1 MNAMTRRSFLFW
13 VGGACVAFLGA
24 IIASPLI
31 GAERVSLSGALT
43 ALLSGD
49 RFGRD
54 FDIVFLQRL
63 PRALIGALTGGA
75 LGLCGAAF
83 QAVLRNPLA
92 TPFTLGVASAGAL
105 GAVTVVGLG
114 IGVSLGPFSSV
125 QVGALIGAGVD
136 VALVAL
142 IARRIRGGTGG
153 LLLAGVTVSLTAAA
167 LMMLVRYLSS
177 PFRLAEMDRWL
188 MGGLDVVSYRPIA
201 GMLPLLLPGL
211 AMVLYHVRAVDQ
223 LSLGRTI
230 AAARGVNVAVVQ
242 RDVFIGGSLVTAA
255 VVSAVGPIGFVGLIV
270 PHAVR
275 TVVPKDHRVIF
286 PVSFGVAGA
295 FLVLADAAAR
305 ILMAPAELPVGILTA
320 AIGGPLF
327 LWILSRSGLK
337 PGYQRSGSP

>member
-1 MNAMTRRSFLFW
+1 MNAMTRTRFW
-13 VGGACVAFLGA
+13 LWMGLSLVSFLGA
-24 IIASPLI
+24 VVVAPLF
-31 GAERVSLSGALT
+31 GAEAVSYPKALT
-43 ALLSGD
+43 SLLLGEYSGQ
-49 RFGRD
+49 D

-63 PRALIGALTGGA
+63 PRAIIGALTGGA

-114 IGVSLGPFSSV
+114 IGVCIGPFSSV
-125 QVGALIGAGVD
+125 QLGALVGAGLD
-136 VALVAL
+136 VVLVTVL
-142 IARRIRGGTGG
+142 ARRIRSGTGG

-167 LMMLVRYLSS
+167 MMMLVRYLSS

-201 GMLPLLLPGL
+201 GMLPMLLPGL
-211 AMVLYHVRAVDQ
+211 VAILYHMRAVDQ
-223 LSLGRTI
+223 LSLGSTM
-230 AAARGVNVAVVQ
+230 AAARGVDVAAVQ
-242 RDVFIGGSLVTAA
+242 RDVFIGGSVVTAA
-255 VVSAVGPIGFVGLIV
+255 VVSAVGPIGFVGLII

-275 TVVPKDHRVIF
+275 RVVPKDHRVIL
-286 PVSFGVAGA
+286 PVSFAAAGT
-295 FLVLADAAAR
+295 FLVMADTAAR

-327 LWILSRSGLK
+327 LWILSKSGLK
-337 PGYQRSGSP
+337 APGENR

>member
-1 MNAMTRRSFLFW
+1 MNAMTRKRFWLWMAFSF
-13 VGGACVAFLGA
+13 ASMLGA
-24 IIASPLI
+24 VLAAPLV
-31 GAERVSLSGALT
+31 GAESIDFGKALSALNGYRVSS
-43 ALLSGD
+43 
-49 RFGRD
+49 RD

-63 PRALIGALTGGA
+63 PRAVIGALAGGA

-105 GAVTVVGLG
+105 GAVLVVGLG
-114 IGVSLGPFSSV
+114 IGVAVGPFSSV
-125 QVGALIGAGVD
+125 QLGALTGAGLD

-142 IARRIRGGTGG
+142 LARRIRGGTGG

-188 MGGLDVVSYRPIA
+188 MGGLDVVSYAPIA
-201 GMLPLLLPGL
+201 GMLPLMLPGL
-211 AMVLYHVRAVDQ
+211 AAIMIHVRAVDQ
-223 LSLGRTI
+223 LSLGRTM
-230 AAARGVNVAVVQ
+230 ATARGVDVAVVQ

-255 VVSAVGPIGFVGLIV
+255 VVAAVGPIGFVGLIV

-275 TVVPKDHRVIF
+275 RVVPRDHRVIF

-295 FLVLADAAAR
+295 FLVLADTAAR
-305 ILMAPAELPVGILTA
+305 TLMAPAELPVGILTA

-327 LWILSRSGLK
+327 LWILSKSGLK
-337 PGYQRSGSP
+337 D